1 MYTGT
6 DGQAYK
12 QIIIIKL
19 ILRLARACLN
29 LIIGETDW
37 ITRVIYI
44 KIINSLLNTDGRITD
59 LFITTFFA

>member
-12 QIIIIKL
+12 QIITIKL
-19 ILRLARACLN
+19 ILHLARACVN

-44 KIINSLLNTDGRITD
+44 KIINSLLNKDGGINNK
-59 LFITTFFA
+59 